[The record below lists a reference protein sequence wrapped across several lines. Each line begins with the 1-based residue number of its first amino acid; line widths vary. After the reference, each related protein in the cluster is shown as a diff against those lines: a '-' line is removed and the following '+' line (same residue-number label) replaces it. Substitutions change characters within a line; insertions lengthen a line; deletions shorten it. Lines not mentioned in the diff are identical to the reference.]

1 MAFNKT
7 SLDNY
12 IEEIN
17 DVLAILMKQLIHKV
31 NDFSLFQEFIPTLFK
46 MCKNYSFLEFALQIL
61 GQFTEKPAKGITH
74 DFVNSVISIAIKA
87 IEEENSENGV
97 FVINQSA
104 TGCFSF
110 ISSYIDEILFILF
123 NKLYNNDIEDSF
135 LDNCVNAIGSIF
147 IHSNRQIK
155 FTVDNIKAILDHM
168 PAQSLPDENKEMM
181 NFYLILGE
189 STNFILV
196 SDFASVLI
204 RLFSK
209 SEEEIG
215 IIDKIDELKQ
225 CLINLLQKIENPK
238 EFCEI
243 VCENNKT
250 KLHFLNTHLFV
261 NK

>member
-1 MAFNKT
+1 M
-7 SLDNY
+7 
-12 IEEIN
+12 
-17 DVLAILMKQLIHKV
+17 
-31 NDFSLFQEFIPTLFK
+31 
-46 MCKNYSFLEFALQIL
+46 
-61 GQFTEKPAKGITH
+61 
-74 DFVNSVISIAIKA
+74 VI
-87 IEEENSENGV
+87 
-97 FVINQSA
+97 
-104 TGCFSF
+104 
-110 ISSYIDEILFILF
+110 
-123 NKLYNNDIEDSF
+123 
-135 LDNCVNAIGSIF
+135 
-147 IHSNRQIK
+147 
-155 FTVDNIKAILDHM
+155 
-168 PAQSLPDENKEMM
+168 M